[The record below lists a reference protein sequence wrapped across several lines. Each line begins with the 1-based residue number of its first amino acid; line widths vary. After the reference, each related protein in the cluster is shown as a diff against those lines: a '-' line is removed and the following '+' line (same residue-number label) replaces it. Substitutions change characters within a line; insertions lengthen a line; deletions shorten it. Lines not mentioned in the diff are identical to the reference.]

1 MIFIVMGMV
10 ILTENI
16 DAGSS
21 TLKCNVFDSGLSDVV
36 FNLSNEFLR
45 FQLSENTVRVPNT
58 KSFLFQHVFTDI
70 VKTSSICQ

>member
-58 KSFLFQHVFTDI
+58 KSFLFQHVFTDR
-70 VKTSSICQ
+70 VKTLSICQ